1 VLYQRTIRITLSL
14 TCISFIVFGSNSL
27 MKANPQSEI
36 RIAQESTSS
45 SESTGNP
52 SQTAES
58 YRQCLTAE
66 ITALE
71 PIPTSPIEITNLN
84 TRTRIR
90 TVRITG
96 STLLAT
102 WELSDIR
109 SKIEEFLDNENKM
122 AQIRQE
128 FETEFLNRN
137 VVAQAIASAITDI
150 YLNGGFITSDAS
162 VQSISDGVLSIE
174 VTEGSLAEIRILGT
188 ERLIGYL
195 CDRIQLGADIPL
207 STTAL
212 EDQLRLLL
220 SDPLIDNIEATL
232 KPIGNSNNV
241 SDSSTRQPRQS
252 ILDVRVTLNDPLEGT
267 ISLDNYSPPS
277 VGSQRLGINLTHRN
291 LTDIGDA
298 VSYSYY
304 HSSTGGSDIL
314 NLSYRVPLNPMDG
327 SLTFQIAPQQNR
339 VTLEE
344 LEELNLRGESEQYSI
359 TYRQP
364 LIRTPREESA
374 LFMGFE
380 FQNGQTFV
388 FNQLPTP
395 FTIGPDENGVSRTSV
410 FTFGQDYVH
419 RDSQGAWSLTMQFN
433 IGTGLFEAT
442 TNEADIPD
450 GQFFSW
456 IAQLQRVQRLND
468 NHVLIIRGDLQ
479 LTPDTLLPAHQFVI
493 GGAQSLRGYRQNARS
508 GDNGFRFSIEDRIT
522 LERDGS
528 GTPILLLAPF
538 WDMGL
543 VWNHPDNPNLLP
555 DNLFLMSLGA
565 SLIIEPESPLSFRF
579 DVGVPLNPLDDRQGD
594 DPQDGG
600 IHFSILQRL

>member
-1 VLYQRTIRITLSL
+1 VLHQQTIRISLSL
-14 TCISFIVFGSNSL
+14 TCISFVVFGNNS
-27 MKANPQSEI
+27 MIKADPQSET
-36 RIAQESTSS
+36 RIAQESTSP
-45 SESTGNP
+45 SESTVNP
-52 SQTAES
+52 NQTAEP
-58 YRQCLTAE
+58 YRQCLTTE
-66 ITALE
+66 TTALE
-71 PIPTSPIEITNLN
+71 STPTGPIEITNLD
-84 TRTRIR
+84 TGTSIR

-102 WELSDIR
+102 WELSDIW
-109 SKIEEFLDNENKM
+109 SKIKDEIAQNLGEAGIEFLD
-122 AQIRQE
+122 RG
-128 FETEFLNRN
+128 
-137 VVAQAIASAITDI
+137 VVEQAIADAITDI
-150 YLNGGFITSDAS
+150 YLNGGYITSNAS
-162 VQSISDGVLSIE
+162 VQSISDGILNIE
-174 VTEGSLAEIRILGT
+174 VTEGSLAEVRILGT

-195 CDRIQLGADIPL
+195 CDRIQLGVSIPL
-207 STTAL
+207 STTEL
-212 EDQLRLLL
+212 ENQLRLLL
-220 SDPLIDNIEATL
+220 SDSLIDNIEATL
-232 KPIGNSNNV
+232 KPIENSNNV
-241 SDSSTRQPRQS
+241 SDSSTEQQRQS

-298 VSYSYY
+298 ISYSYY

-327 SLTFQIAPQQNR
+327 SLIFQIAPQQNR

-364 LIRTPREESA
+364 LVRTPREESA

-419 RDSQGAWSLTMQFN
+419 RDSQGAWSMGMQFN

-456 IAQLQRVQRLND
+456 IAQLQRVQRLNN

-479 LTPDTLLPAHQFVI
+479 LTPDSLLPAHQFVI

-508 GDNGFRFSIEDRIT
+508 GDNGLRFSIEDRIT

-538 WDMGL
+538 LDMGV

-555 DNLFLMSLGA
+555 DDLFLMSLGA

-594 DPQDGG
+594 DLQDGG

>member
-1 VLYQRTIRITLSL
+1 MI
-14 TCISFIVFGSNSL
+14 
-27 MKANPQSEI
+27 KADPQSET
-36 RIAQESTSS
+36 RIAQESTSP
-45 SESTGNP
+45 SESTVNP
-52 SQTAES
+52 NQTAEP
-58 YRQCLTAE
+58 YRQCLTTE
-66 ITALE
+66 TTALE
-71 PIPTSPIEITNLN
+71 STPTGPIEITNLD
-84 TRTRIR
+84 TGTSIR

-102 WELSDIR
+102 WELSDIW
-109 SKIEEFLDNENKM
+109 SKIKDEIAQNLGEAGIEFLD
-122 AQIRQE
+122 RG
-128 FETEFLNRN
+128 
-137 VVAQAIASAITDI
+137 VVEQAIADAITDI
-150 YLNGGFITSDAS
+150 YLNGGYITSNAS
-162 VQSISDGVLSIE
+162 VQSISDGILNIE
-174 VTEGSLAEIRILGT
+174 VTEGSLAEVRILGT

-195 CDRIQLGADIPL
+195 CDRIQLGVSIPL
-207 STTAL
+207 STTEL
-212 EDQLRLLL
+212 ENQLRLLL
-220 SDPLIDNIEATL
+220 SDSLIDNIEATL
-232 KPIGNSNNV
+232 KPIENSNNV
-241 SDSSTRQPRQS
+241 SDSSTEQQRQS

-298 VSYSYY
+298 ISYSYY

-327 SLTFQIAPQQNR
+327 SLIFQIAPQQNR

-364 LIRTPREESA
+364 LVRTPREESA

-419 RDSQGAWSLTMQFN
+419 RDSQGAWSMGMQFN

-456 IAQLQRVQRLND
+456 IAQLQRVQRLNN

-479 LTPDTLLPAHQFVI
+479 LTPDSLLPAHQFVI

-508 GDNGFRFSIEDRIT
+508 GDNGLRFSIEDRIT

-538 WDMGL
+538 LDMGV

-555 DNLFLMSLGA
+555 DDLFLMSLGA

-594 DPQDGG
+594 DLQDGG